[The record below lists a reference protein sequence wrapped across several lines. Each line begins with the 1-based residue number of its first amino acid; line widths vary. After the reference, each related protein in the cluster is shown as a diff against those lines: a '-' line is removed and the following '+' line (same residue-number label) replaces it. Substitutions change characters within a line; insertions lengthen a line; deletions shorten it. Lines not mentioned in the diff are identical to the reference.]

1 MFKEAVT
8 MSHKELNRLQIIQ
21 ETVCRNITQE
31 QAAARTGGSV
41 RQIKRLVHRYRTEG
55 AEGLISRRR
64 GKRPNN
70 AFSAQFRTH
79 VISLLKERYRDFGP
93 TLAGEKL
100 HEEHGL
106 SLSTE
111 TLRKWMIAENLW
123 REKRRKTARIHQ
135 RRQRRPCYGELIQ
148 IDGSPHHWFEDRGPR
163 CTLIVFI
170 DDATSALMGLRFAPA
185 ETTQAYMETLGK
197 YVTQH
202 GIPLALYS
210 DKHSIFRVNN
220 PDREG
225 ELTQFTRAI
234 KTLGIEPIHANT
246 PQAKGRVERANQ
258 TLQDRLVKELR
269 LQNIS
274 DIASANAWLPEFIT
288 AYNKRFAIQPADTE
302 NAHQALRH
310 SAEELDFILSY
321 QSSRILSKNL
331 TFQYKSSEY
340 QLKNVGHGYRLRHAT
355 VTVCEAFDGR
365 LSILNDGKLLEWEKY
380 IDGPPPLPLDDEK
393 SVHERVDNLRHSL
406 KSKYYVKPAADHPW
420 QSRRAR
426 ERAKSSQ
433 SKRDE

>member
-1 MFKEAVT
+1 
-8 MSHKELNRLQIIQ
+8 
-21 ETVCRNITQE
+21 
-31 QAAARTGGSV
+31 
-41 RQIKRLVHRYRTEG
+41 
-55 AEGLISRRR
+55 
-64 GKRPNN
+64 
-70 AFSAQFRTH
+70 
-79 VISLLKERYRDFGP
+79 
-93 TLAGEKL
+93 
-100 HEEHGL
+100 
-106 SLSTE
+106 
-111 TLRKWMIAENLW
+111 
-123 REKRRKTARIHQ
+123 
-135 RRQRRPCYGELIQ
+135 
-148 IDGSPHHWFEDRGPR
+148 
-163 CTLIVFI
+163 
-170 DDATSALMGLRFAPA
+170 
-185 ETTQAYMETLGK
+185 
-197 YVTQH
+197 
-202 GIPLALYS
+202 
-210 DKHSIFRVNN
+210 
-220 PDREG
+220 
-225 ELTQFTRAI
+225 
-234 KTLGIEPIHANT
+234 LGIEPIHANT